1 MADFKR
7 GIIIVMDSV
16 GIGALP
22 DAAAYGDT
30 GADTLGGI
38 ARGVGQLD
46 LPNFAALGLGRV
58 KPLPGLEAREVCGSY
73 GRMDERSPNKD
84 TTAGH
89 WEMAGLTLDYHLPTY
104 PQGFPREVLDPFE
117 QKIGRGVLA
126 NKPSSGTTII
136 EELGDEHVKTG
147 KPIVYTSA
155 DSVFQ
160 IAAHED
166 VVPLSTLYQWCQWAR
181 EILVGQHAVSR
192 VIARPFTG
200 KSGSYKR
207 TANRHD
213 YAFPPPGKTLLDHV
227 KDAGLASVGVGKI
240 SDIFCGQGITRSL
253 PTKGNNAG
261 LKATVEELKKHEPG
275 LLFVNLVDFDMLYGH
290 RRNIRGYYESLV
302 EMDRALP
309 EILGQVA
316 DDELLIITADHGND
330 PSFPGSDHTREYVPL
345 LVYGPRLRNGV
356 DLGTRKTFADIA
368 KTLDAALGLGKVA
381 EGGSFLDALR

>member
-1 MADFKR
+1 MGEFKR

-22 DAAAYGDT
+22 DAKDYGDI

-46 LPNFAALGLGRV
+46 LPNFAALGLGRA
-58 KPLPGLEAREVCGSY
+58 KPLPGLEAREICGSY

-89 WEMAGLTLDYHLPTY
+89 WELAGLTLDYHLPTY

-117 QKIGRGVLA
+117 KKIGRGVLA

-166 VVPLSTLYQWCQWAR
+166 VVPLQTLYQWCQWAR
-181 EILVGQHAVSR
+181 EILVGKHAVSR

-200 KSGSYKR
+200 ASGAYKR

-213 YAFPPPGKTLLDHV
+213 YAFVPPGKTLLDHV

-240 SDIFCGQGITRSL
+240 SDIFCGQGITRSV
-253 PTKGNNAG
+253 PTKGNTAG
-261 LKATVEELKKHEPG
+261 LKVTVEELKKHEPG

-290 RRNIRGYYESLV
+290 RRLVRGYYDALV

-309 EILGQVA
+309 EILGQVN
-316 DDELLIITADHGND
+316 DDEILIITADHGND

-345 LVYGPRLRNGV
+345 LVCCPGLKNGI
-356 DLGTRKTFADIA
+356 DLGTRTTFADVA
-368 KTLDAALGLGKVA
+368 KTLDEALGLGKVT
-381 EGGSFLDALR
+381 EGTSFLPQLR